1 MQIKDL
7 SQPITSKKLNESLAK
22 NFGYKLKLEQFSDV
36 QLEDVRNRLRTELS
50 QMEMNESYDSILES
64 PAYQKTRALLDVV
77 NQALSEREMNE
88 SYEQDEV
95 TGKVTSKKDYS
106 GSADS
111 SKAKKDKKPK
121 KEVNEAALIATIRQ
135 RAEAASIPSSWI
147 QSALNR
153 IRLGESD
160 RQELKA
166 ELRLRYDLN
175 EAQASWLLVE
185 GEETKAENIIASK
198 DMIDRITGWLEDVAA
213 MKSEQLL
220 ELLDSIR
227 EQQGSDVAQKY
238 QDAVKPAL
246 EAIYTAL
253 ETSRQGL
260 SQGLAVVSG
269 REVETLGAPVSGG
282 MGSEMG
288 SEMDAAL
295 GGESPA
301 GPEGP
306 GLPGGEE
313 LPPPSTEAGR
323 MKRESVEY
331 SRKLG
336 MLLSSKKK

>member
-88 SYEQDEV
+88 ACEQDKMNGEV
-95 TGKVTSKKDYS
+95 SRKKDYS
-106 GSADS
+106 GNADS
-111 SKAKKDKKPK
+111 SKKDKKPK

-135 RAEAASIPSSWI
+135 RAEAASIPASWI
-147 QSALNR
+147 QSALSR

-295 GGESPA
+295 GGELPA